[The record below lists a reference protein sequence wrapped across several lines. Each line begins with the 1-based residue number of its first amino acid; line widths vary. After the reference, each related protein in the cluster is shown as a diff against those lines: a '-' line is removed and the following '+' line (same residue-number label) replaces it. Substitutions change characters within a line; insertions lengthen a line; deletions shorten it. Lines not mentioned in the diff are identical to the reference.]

1 MQPTPMSPQNAID
14 PPDSR
19 LDDALWHPRGDR
31 RAPTSDDGMLLWR
44 LTLAAALAVV
54 ALAAAGSLLA

>member
-1 MQPTPMSPQNAID
+1 MSPQNAIE

-19 LDDALWHPRGDR
+19 FDDNAAAWPPRAG
-31 RAPTSDDGMLLWR
+31 RASDADEGLLLWR